1 MDIALKLIWIPLVAA
16 GATQGLKIL
25 IRLMQSGRLEFGLVT
40 HYGGMPSGHTAY
52 VAGLVTVIGLA
63 AGIESPVFAVAVAF
77 AVITVRDAVSFRQYL
92 SRYGRVLNHLLREHP
107 KESVSPLPERIEER
121 LGHTPFQALVGG
133 TIGVALSWL
142 LWVLLQ

>member
-1 MDIALKLIWIPLVAA
+1 MDIPLKLILVPLIAA
-16 GATQGLKIL
+16 GVTQGLKVL
-25 IRLMQSGRLEFGLVT
+25 IRLLRSGRIELGLVT

-52 VAGLVTVIGLA
+52 VAGLVTAIGLA
-63 AGIESPVFAVAVAF
+63 AGVESPIFAVAAAF

-92 SRYGRVLNHLLREHP
+92 SRYGTVLNHLLREHP

-121 LGHTPFQALVGG
+121 LGHTPLQAFVGG

-142 LWVLLQ
+142 LWILTG